1 MQRWA
6 TGAAIAIFLVV
17 GASAR
22 ASLTVTPTVLTDP
35 SAGGTGSCPNDPCS
49 LREAVNY
56 VHGQGGGTVSLAPPA
71 AQGEYDLTQGTFPT
85 LNVPGG
91 VSIVGSG
98 PGAVTI
104 KLAAGQGQVIQH
116 QAPQSGGPDVISGVT
131 ITGGKGGI
139 GGGILNYGGLTLD
152 HVDLTGNTSD
162 QGGGIDTEGPL
173 TISDSTIDHN
183 TAIVN
188 GVLHNGGGITTESSA
203 GPVTIANTTIAEN
216 TAGTGGGIYLRGLSP
231 VTLENVTVA
240 DNHATLGASGAGGN
254 IYLATTTPLQADNT
268 IIAGGTAATA
278 GTENCLVVMGASV
291 TGTHNLENLNQCGLT
306 GPGDIVNA
314 NPLLGPL
321 QNNGGTTGTV
331 ALGVGSPAINAGAN
345 CLDASSLPLTHDER
359 SIARPQGPGCDIGA
373 FEFRL
378 PSLSGSPQITGTTAV
393 GNALTCNPPTVTSP
407 DGAPNQAFTWSRDG
421 TPIAGASSQT
431 YTATAADAQHT
442 LTCGVTETYAA
453 SPAQGSLSAT
463 SAGVSVPAAPAAL
476 KPATIT
482 HTGKP
487 SSALVAGAVVVNT
500 GESTSCPAGGTACG
514 VTVTGTVPSR
524 LAAAAAVR
532 KTTTVTVA
540 NARFTVASG
549 TTKIV
554 RFKLSRKGARLL
566 ARLRAM
572 KVTVHITVSHG
583 KDRPVSTMRTI
594 IVKSPKHRR

>member
-1 MQRWA
+1 MHRWVI
-6 TGAAIAIFLVV
+6 GAAIAIFLVAGTV
-17 GASAR
+17 AQ

-35 SAGGTGSCPNDPCS
+35 SGSGTGSCPIDPCS

-56 VHGQGGGTVSLAPPA
+56 MHGQGVGTVSLAPPA
-71 AQGEYDLTQGTFPT
+71 PQGEYDLTQGTFPT
-85 LNVPGG
+85 LDVPGG

-116 QAPQSGGPDVISGVT
+116 HAPSGGPDVISGVT
-131 ITGGKGGI
+131 ITGGIGGI

-152 HVDLTGNTSD
+152 DVRITGNTSD
-162 QGGGIDTEGPL
+162 QGGGLDTEGSL

-183 TAIVN
+183 TGILN
-188 GVLHNGGGITTESSA
+188 GNPKPGGGITTESNA

-216 TAGTGGGIYLRGLSP
+216 SAGTGGGIYLRGAAP

-254 IYLATTTPLQADNT
+254 IWLQTTTPLQADNT
-268 IIAGGTAATA
+268 IIAGGTASTA

-291 TGTHNLENLNQCGLT
+291 TGSHNLENLNQCGLT
-306 GPGDIVNA
+306 GAGDIVNA

-321 QNNGGTTGTV
+321 QDNGGTTGTV
-331 ALGVGSPAINAGAN
+331 ALGVGSPAINGGAS
-345 CLDASSLPLTHDER
+345 CLDATSMPLTHDER
-359 SIARPQGPGCDIGA
+359 GIARPQGPGCDIGA

-407 DGAPNQAFTWSRDG
+407 DGATNRTFAWSRDG
-421 TPIAGASSQT
+421 TAIAGASSQT
-431 YTATAADAQHT
+431 YTVTAADAQHT

-463 SAGVSVPAAPAAL
+463 SAGVSLPAAPAPP
-476 KPATIT
+476 KPAAIT
-482 HTGKP
+482 RTGKP

-514 VTVTGTVPSR
+514 VTVTATVPSK
-524 LAAAAAVR
+524 LAAAAAAR
-532 KTTTVTVA
+532 KTTTVTVGK
-540 NARFTVASG
+540 ARFTVASG

-566 ARLRAM
+566 ARLRAL
-572 KVTVHITVSHG
+572 KVTVHIAVSHG
-583 KDRPVSTMRTI
+583 PDRPVTATRKI

>member
-1 MQRWA
+1 MHKWVA
-6 TGAAIAIFLVV
+6 AAAIAIFLVA
-17 GASAR
+17 GTTAQAT
-22 ASLTVTPTVLTDP
+22 LTVTPTLLTDP
-35 SAGGTGSCPNDPCS
+35 SASGTGSCPSDPCS

-56 VHGQGGGTVSLAPPA
+56 VQGQGGGTVSLASPA
-71 AQGEYDLTQGTFPT
+71 PQGEYDLTQGTFPT

-116 QAPQSGGPDVISGVT
+116 HAPSGGPDVISGVT

-152 HVDLTGNTSD
+152 HVDLTGNSSN
-162 QGGGIDTEGPL
+162 QGGGLDTEGSL

-183 TAIVN
+183 IAIVN
-188 GVLHNGGGITTESSA
+188 GNPQDGGGITTESA
-203 GPVTIANTTIAEN
+203 LPVTIANTTIAEN
-216 TAGTGGGIYLRGLSP
+216 SAGNGGGIYLRPGAP

-240 DNHATLGASGAGGN
+240 DNHATLGATGVGGN
-254 IYLATTTPLQADNT
+254 IYLQTTTPLQADNT
-268 IIAGGTAATA
+268 IIAGGTASTA
-278 GTENCLVVMGASV
+278 GTGNCLVVMGASV
-291 TGTHNLENLNQCGLT
+291 TGTHNLEDHNQCGLT
-306 GPGDIVNA
+306 GASDIVNV
-314 NPLLGPL
+314 NPRLGPL

-331 ALGVGSPAINAGAN
+331 ALGVGSPAINGGAN
-345 CLDASSLPLTHDER
+345 CLGANSLPLTHDER
-359 SIARPQGPGCDIGA
+359 GIARPQGPRCDIGA

-378 PSLSGSPQITGTTAV
+378 PSLGGSPQITGTTAV

-407 DGAPNQAFTWSRDG
+407 DGAPNPSFAWSRDG
-421 TPIAGASSQT
+421 AAISGASSQT
-431 YTATAADAQHT
+431 HTATAADAKHT

-463 SAGVSVPAAPAAL
+463 SAGISVPAAPAPP

-487 SSALVAGAVVVNT
+487 SSALVAGAVVVKT
-500 GESTSCPAGGTACG
+500 GESTRCPAGGTACG
-514 VTVTGTVPSR
+514 VTVTATVPSK

-532 KTTTVTVA
+532 KTKTVTVG

-554 RFKLSRKGARLL
+554 HFKLSRKGARLL
-566 ARLRAM
+566 ARLRAL
-572 KVTVHITVSHG
+572 KVTVHITVRHG
-583 KDRPVSTMRTI
+583 KARPVTTTRTI
-594 IVKSPKHRR
+594 IVKSPRHHH